1 MIHFACAHPSVAGGH
16 DAHKALIA
24 LSSPLDWTIL
34 KVDNF
39 SSTLMADGSSHT
51 PKKACTHFLFC
62 VPLLQVHLWFI
73 HWQHQGMPVQACR
86 ARLGPGSWAA
96 RAQLPN
102 VLLVTQLLRFD
113 R

>member
-1 MIHFACAHPSVAGGH
+1 MV
-16 DAHKALIA
+16 DAVDD
-24 LSSPLDWTIL
+24 LSS
-34 KVDNF
+34 VF
-39 SSTLMADGSSHT
+39 MVDGSSHM
-51 PKKACTHFLFC
+51 PKKGQTPFLFC
-62 VPLLQVHLWFI
+62 APLLPAHLWFI